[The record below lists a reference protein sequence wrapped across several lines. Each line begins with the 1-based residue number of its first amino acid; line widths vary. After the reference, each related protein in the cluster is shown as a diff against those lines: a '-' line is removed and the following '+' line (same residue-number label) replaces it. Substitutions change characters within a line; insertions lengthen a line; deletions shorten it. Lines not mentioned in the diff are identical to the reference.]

1 MFENVNVTPRSVL
14 DIQRSQD
21 YEEARIVK
29 VDSNKGSEKV
39 KKRIL
44 KKKQKTTP
52 YSIQHSEAELD
63 LSDTEEQDDESI
75 ENYGDS
81 ESDSFGGNRI
91 VAKKIRVLKQLLK
104 KIRIDLECYK
114 DQTLETFN
122 EVKDSIV

>member
-44 KKKQKTTP
+44 KKTQ
-52 YSIQHSEAELD
+52 
-63 LSDTEEQDDESI
+63 
-75 ENYGDS
+75 
-81 ESDSFGGNRI
+81 
-91 VAKKIRVLKQLLK
+91 
-104 KIRIDLECYK
+104 
-114 DQTLETFN
+114 
-122 EVKDSIV
+122 